1 MHCGAANC
9 NNYKQKTDT
18 DITIFIVRY
27 GWEYGVQMG
36 VGVGCEKSVEIGIG
50 VVSLDLMI
58 FGNFNLQ
65 CYEYE
70 Q

>member
-1 MHCGAANC
+1 
-9 NNYKQKTDT
+9 
-18 DITIFIVRY
+18 
-27 GWEYGVQMG
+27 VQMG